1 MLFQKFTTLNYLD
14 ELNSVQRDAV
24 TAIDG
29 PVMVIAG
36 PGSGK
41 TRVLTYRIAHIINSG
56 VPPQNILSL
65 TFTNKAARE
74 MKERIG
80 KVVGRSAHWVW
91 AGTFHSI
98 FSRILRN
105 EAEKIGYSGDF
116 TIYDSDDSKNLV
128 AAIIKEM
135 NLNKEDY
142 NPGVIRNRISSAK
155 SNLITPKMYIANE
168 ELMKQDFLAKRPET
182 GKIYNAYMKRC
193 IKANAMDFDDLL
205 LQTYILF
212 KNNKENVLDKYR
224 ARFTHILVD
233 EFQDTNFLQYAII
246 KKLCYYDGSP
256 MNICIVGDDAQSIY
270 AFRGATIDNILNFEK
285 DFSHLRTY
293 KLEQNYRSTNH
304 IVAAANSVIKKNEKQ
319 INKTI
324 WTSSEGGEKIRLVRT
339 LTDSE
344 EGKRVAD
351 LILEVK
357 NRHHI
362 PNNEIAILYRTNSQS
377 RSFEEFLRKVN
388 VPYKVF
394 GGMSFYQRKEV
405 KDLLAYFRVAV
416 NPNDEEALK
425 RIINYPK
432 RGIGNTTIQK
442 LTDLAG
448 EENITLFE
456 ALKMLQVSGKAGT
469 TLADFVQLIEKF
481 RQKSKT
487 LDAYDAARLIAK
499 ESGIMAELNRDDTIE
514 GISRKE
520 NIVALLDAVKEYTDE
535 DILEDE
541 EDEMDAKTLS
551 NYLRNVALISDLDS
565 ENKEGEEEKV
575 TLMTIHSAKG
585 LEFDAVFVVGLE
597 ENLFPG
603 YLSMKSAQ
611 DIDEERRLFY
621 VSITRARKFL
631 YLTYANSRYQYGSMR
646 FNDPS
651 RFIEEIDPEAL
662 DLAQAGRSFNQMN
675 AVESPLR
682 SGISGGIPL
691 RKVVNKSVN
700 VDMTD
705 FKPSSANDIQTGMRV
720 LHPKFG
726 EGKVLSIDGVNANR
740 VATIFFK
747 DVDMDQQKRVML
759 KFAKLQIID

>member
-1 MLFQKFTTLNYLD
+1 MNYLD
-14 ELNSVQRDAV
+14 ELNPVQRAAV
-24 TAIDG
+24 TTIDG

-56 VPPQNILSL
+56 VPANNILSL

-74 MKERIG
+74 MKERIEKVIG
-80 KVVGRSAHWVW
+80 KSANYVW

-105 EAEKIGYSGDF
+105 EAEKIGYTRDF
-116 TIYDSDDSKNLV
+116 TIYDSDDSKNLI

-135 NLNKEDY
+135 NLNKDDY
-142 NPGVIRNRISSAK
+142 NPNAVKNRISSAK
-155 SNLITPKMYIANE
+155 SNLITPKMYVAND
-168 ELMKQDFLAKRPET
+168 ELTKQDFFAKRPEI
-182 GKIYNAYMKRC
+182 GKIYNTYMKRC

-205 LQTYILF
+205 LQTYILL
-212 KNNKENVLDKYR
+212 KNNKEEVLQKYR
-224 ARFTHILVD
+224 SRFTHILVD
-233 EFQDTNFLQYAII
+233 EFQDTNFLQYSII
-246 KKLCYYDGSP
+246 KKLVHYEGSP
-256 MNICIVGDDAQSIY
+256 SNICIVGDDAQSIY

-285 DFSHLRTY
+285 DFPHLKTF

-304 IVAAANSVIKKNEKQ
+304 IVSAANSVIKKNEKQ

-324 WTSSEGGEKIRLVRT
+324 WTSSDGGEKIKLIRT

-357 NRHHI
+357 NRYHV

-377 RSFEEFLRKVN
+377 RSFEEFLRKAN
-388 VPYKVF
+388 IPYKVF

-416 NPNDEEALK
+416 NPSDEEALK

-442 LTDLAG
+442 LSDLAR
-448 EENITLFE
+448 ENELTLFE
-456 ALKMLQVSGKAGT
+456 ALKKLQINGKGGVT
-469 TLADFVQLIEKF
+469 IADFVLLVEKF
-481 RQKSKT
+481 HQKAIS
-487 LDAYDAARLIAK
+487 LDAYEVARFIAK
-499 ESGIMAELNRDDTIE
+499 ESGIMAELNKDDTIE

-520 NIVALLDAVKEYTDE
+520 NMVALIDAVKEFTDE
-535 DILEDE
+535 DVME
-541 EDEMDAKTLS
+541 EDQEEVEAKSLA

-575 TLMTIHSAKG
+575 TMMTIHSAKG

-621 VSITRARKFL
+621 VSITRARKYLF
-631 YLTYANSRYQYGSMR
+631 LTYSNSRYQYGTMR

-662 DLAQAGRSFNQMN
+662 DLTQAGRNINNQMGRTE
-675 AVESPLR
+675 APLK

-691 RKVVNKSVN
+691 RRVVNNTVN
-700 VDMTD
+700 VDMSE
-705 FKPSSANDIQTGMRV
+705 FKPSPSSDIVVGMKV

-726 EGKVLSIDGVNANR
+726 EGKVLSIDGINANR

-747 DVDMDQQKRVML
+747 DVDTDQQKRIML
-759 KFAKLQIID
+759 KHAKLQIID